1 MLNNSVDSFRYTKH
15 LRQIW
20 FAFYQ
25 DKVALYSFYAF
36 MLLIVIAVFSP
47 YLAPYDVNQ
56 QFVGKALL
64 PPSWHTNGTTRHFL
78 GTDNIG
84 RDTLSRLLVGTSYT
98 FGSALVVVCCT
109 AILGGVFGAFVGFS
123 RGIPSRILGYFF
135 DSFIAIPT
143 LLTAIIITT
152 LMEASL
158 INTILA
164 ITLAFLP
171 YFTHEISQS
180 IRQELASPYIT
191 MLRLD
196 GASYWQQLKA
206 CFLPNLLVQYIKE
219 ISKVFV
225 LAIMDVAALGF
236 ISLGVQ
242 PPAPEWGLMIK
253 DTMDLIFLAPWLVV
267 LPGLA
272 LLFSVMIWLI
282 FSHSLCRTIEK
293 YYE

>member
-1 MLNNSVDSFRYTKH
+1 MLNNSVDSFRHTKS

-20 FAFYQ
+20 LAFYQ
-25 DKVALYSFYAF
+25 DKVALCSFYVF
-36 MLLIVIAVFSP
+36 ILLIFIAIFSP
-47 YLAPYDVNQ
+47 YLAPYDINQ
-56 QFVGKALL
+56 QFLGEALL
-64 PPSWHTNGTTRHFL
+64 PPSWHSNGTISHFL

-98 FGSALVVVCCT
+98 FGSALIVVCCT
-109 AILGGVFGAFVGFS
+109 AILGGVFSMLAGLS
-123 RGIPSRILGYFF
+123 RGIFSRILGYFF
-135 DSFIAIPT
+135 GSVISIPT
-143 LLTAIIITT
+143 LLTAIILTT
-152 LMEASL
+152 LMEANL

-164 ITLAFLP
+164 ITLASLP
-171 YFTHEISQS
+171 YFTHEMSQT

-206 CFLPNLLVQYIKE
+206 CFLPKLLVQFIKE
-219 ISKVFV
+219 TSKVFV

-253 DTMDLIFLAPWLVV
+253 DTMDLIFLSPWLVI

-272 LLFSVMIWLI
+272 LLFSVMIWLT
-282 FSHSLCRTIEK
+282 FSHRLCHTIEK